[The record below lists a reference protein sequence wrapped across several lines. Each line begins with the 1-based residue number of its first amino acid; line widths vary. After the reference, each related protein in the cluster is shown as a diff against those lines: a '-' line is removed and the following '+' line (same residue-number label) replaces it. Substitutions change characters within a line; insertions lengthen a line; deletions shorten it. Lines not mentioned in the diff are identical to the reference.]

1 MAATESLPRAGDPT
15 TDPTAFEYTGPG
27 TLAGRYLR
35 SFWQPVALAADL
47 PPGHARPLR
56 IMSEDF
62 TLYRGEDGT
71 PHVVAFRCAHRGT
84 QLSTGWVEGDCI
96 RCFYHGWKYDGTGQ
110 CVEMPA
116 EDASFPPKVRIAS
129 YPTEDYLGL
138 IFAYLGD
145 GEPPPL
151 PRYPELEGEGLLDVS
166 TYVRHCSYFNSLENG
181 VDEVHVGFAHRASG
195 FTIFGLNW
203 DLPEV
208 SAEETEYGL
217 VQYGKRSNG
226 VTRVTPFIMP
236 NILYIKGSPD
246 DSESGWR
253 DAFAWRVPLDDTR
266 HQSFNVRLVHVT
278 GAAAER
284 YLERQAQQRARLA
297 ALPSAREV
305 ADAILAGRLR
315 LADVEGRPDIVN
327 VQDHVAQ
334 EGQGAIADLA
344 NERLGRSDVAL
355 ILLRKLY
362 ARELKALAEGRPL
375 KQWTRA
381 AQLVATSGV

>member
-1 MAATESLPRAGDPT
+1 VATVRHLDDGSRAPADGAD
-15 TDPTAFEYTGPG
+15 FHHVGPG
-27 TLAGRYLR
+27 TLTGRYLR
-35 SFWQPVALAADL
+35 RFWHPVFLASDL
-47 PPGHARPLR
+47 LAGHAKPIT
-56 IMSEDF
+56 IMGEDF
-62 TLYRGEDGT
+62 TLYRGEDGR
-71 PHVVAFRCAHRGT
+71 PQVVAPRCAHRGT

-116 EDASFPPKVRIAS
+116 EDASFARKVRIAS
-129 YPTEDYLGL
+129 YPTEEYLGL
-138 IFAYLGD
+138 IFAYLGE
-145 GEPPPL
+145 GEAPPL

-166 TYVRHCSYFNSLENG
+166 SYVRHCSYFNSLENG

-195 FTIFGLNW
+195 FTVFGLNW

-217 VQYGKRSNG
+217 VQYGKRANG

-266 HQSFNVRLVHVT
+266 HQSFNARLIHVS

-315 LADVEGRPDIVN
+315 LADVEGRPDVVN
-327 VQDHVAQ
+327 IQDHVAQ

-362 ARELKALAEGRPL
+362 ARELKALAEGQPL